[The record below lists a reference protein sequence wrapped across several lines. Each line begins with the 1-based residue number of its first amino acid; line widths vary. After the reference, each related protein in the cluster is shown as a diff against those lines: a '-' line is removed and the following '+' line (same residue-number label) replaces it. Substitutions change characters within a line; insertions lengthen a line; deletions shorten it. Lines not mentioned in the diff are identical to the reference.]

1 MKRAVPIYKYL
12 LDYVPERLKMQEM
25 CSEVMRINPAVFFLI
40 PDHFKTQKTCIKVV
54 EVQPWKL
61 YYVPNHFMTQKM
73 CNAAV
78 SNDLSSLE
86 YVSDWFVSQGLVKIW
101 HDDNDYCKNELIKWH
116 VVYQKRKAHKAKI
129 KEELMRIAWHPSR
142 WWDWFVSED
151 KKKQTEKLCE

>member
-1 MKRAVPIYKYL
+1 
-12 LDYVPERLKMQEM
+12 MQEM

-101 HDDNDYCKNELIKWH
+101 HDDNDYCKNECVLLGIHQGGGIGLFLKTRKNR
-116 VVYQKRKAHKAKI
+116 QKNCVNNR
-129 KEELMRIAWHPSR
+129 
-142 WWDWFVSED
+142 
-151 KKKQTEKLCE
+151 